1 MSDEANGNG
10 QLGDLSELVGAA
22 RRMAD
27 GEFREL
33 ITIEAKGE
41 IGQLAFLINQ
51 TMQKL
56 QQFDPTVVSSSQ
68 SLPQMSGQLSEVIK
82 ATEQASMQVLNE
94 IEQMMDEQM
103 VVGKGLRQLSTLL
116 EAEQARD
123 PQLGATITMLEDL
136 RVHHSRSQ
144 GRAMEIM
151 GAMEF
156 QDITTQRITKSL
168 NLISDIQNRLVRLL
182 VIFNISEKG
191 VNESKDDDKWKVSGG
206 LVQESGEIDQ
216 KTVDQILAE
225 FGPSAQ

>member
-1 MSDEANGNG
+1 MSGEAYGEG
-10 QLGDLSELVGAA
+10 RQGDLNELVGAA

-33 ITIEAKGE
+33 VTIEAKGE

-51 TMQKL
+51 TMKKL
-56 QQFDPTVVSSSQ
+56 QQFDPAVVSSSQ
-68 SLPQMSGQLSEVIK
+68 CLPQMSGQLAEVIK
-82 ATEQASMQVLNE
+82 ATEQASMRVLSE

-116 EAEQARD
+116 ETELARD
-123 PQLGATITMLEDL
+123 PQLEATIQMLENL
-136 RVHHSRSQ
+136 RVQHSRSQ

-182 VIFNISEKG
+182 VIFNISKQDGDEG
-191 VNESKDDDKWKVSGG
+191 NGDSKWRASGG

-216 KTVDQILAE
+216 KMVDQILAE
-225 FGPSAQ
+225 FGPPAQ

>member
-1 MSDEANGNG
+1 MSGETYGDGQRGN
-10 QLGDLSELVGAA
+10 LSELVGAA

-33 ITIEAKGE
+33 VTIEAKGE

-51 TMQKL
+51 TMKKL
-56 QQFDPTVVSSSQ
+56 QQFDPAVVSSSQ
-68 SLPQMSGQLSEVIK
+68 CLPQMSGQLSEVIK
-82 ATEQASMQVLNE
+82 TTEQASMRVLSE

-116 EAEQARD
+116 ETELARD
-123 PQLGATITMLEDL
+123 PQLEATIQMLENL
-136 RVHHSRSQ
+136 RVQHSRSQ

-182 VIFNISEKG
+182 VIFNISKQDGDEG
-191 VNESKDDDKWKVSGG
+191 NGDNKWRASGG

-216 KTVDQILAE
+216 KMVDQILAE
-225 FGPSAQ
+225 FGPPAH